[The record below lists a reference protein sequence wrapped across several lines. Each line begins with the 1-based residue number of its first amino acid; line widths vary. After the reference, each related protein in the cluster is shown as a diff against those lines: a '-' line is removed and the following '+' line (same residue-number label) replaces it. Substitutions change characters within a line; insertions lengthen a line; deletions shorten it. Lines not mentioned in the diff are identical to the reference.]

1 MCSLAQRVTNVM
13 FSISWKYR
21 PKVFAAL
28 TYVHLQY
35 RSKVCPMKFAQ
46 YCSPGRALSVMMG
59 IKQPGDLFAME
70 MTNDRRCAVS
80 YF

>member
-1 MCSLAQRVTNVM
+1 MLSHPKNDECDVLNLMEISAKS
-13 FSISWKYR
+13 FS
-21 PKVFAAL
+21 AL
-28 TYVHLQY
+28 IFVHLQ
-35 RSKVCPMKFAQ
+35 SQDKLCPMKFAQ